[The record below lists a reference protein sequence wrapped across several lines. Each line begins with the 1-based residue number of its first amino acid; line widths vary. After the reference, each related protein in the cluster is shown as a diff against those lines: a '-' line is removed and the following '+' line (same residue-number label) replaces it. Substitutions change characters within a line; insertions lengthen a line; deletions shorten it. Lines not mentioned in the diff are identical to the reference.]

1 MNMLAVDAFGYGA
14 MGVSLILFILL
25 LCLAFW
31 AFAIWMQ
38 WRVLEKAGFS
48 GALAL
53 LLLGVGHFI
62 IQIIMAFS
70 RWPIEDQ
77 MEALRAGAAPRPPG
91 GPPMTTSV

>member
-53 LLLGVGHFI
+53 LLLLGVGLGYFI
-62 IQIIMAFS
+62 ITNHHGI
-70 RWPIEDQ
+70 
-77 MEALRAGAAPRPPG
+77 
-91 GPPMTTSV
+91 